1 MSGNSNT
8 LQGVRKYG
16 KSDHLQLLIEMYG
29 GDITMGLEGS
39 YPTRRPHVR
48 RDNFVSSALELGIPL
63 GGGREGAW
71 SKNHSHVSILEEA
84 KAEYAKLQ

>member
-39 YPTRRPHVR
+39 YPTRRPMSVEIT
-48 RDNFVSSALELGIPL
+48 SSQA
-63 GGGREGAW
+63 RW
-71 SKNHSHVSILEEA
+71 N
-84 KAEYAKLQ
+84 